1 LATLWVYIAEE
12 TSEAAATHFVA
23 KLYALCERLL
33 AFPFANAE
41 RPQLAPGLRVAFQS
55 PYAIYYLPDAR
66 SVTIIRVLH
75 GARDLSAIA
84 DQGGFKP
91 SP

>member
-1 LATLWVYIAEE
+1 MTIWVYISEE
-12 TSEAAATHFVA
+12 ASEAAASHFVA

-41 RPQLAPGLRVAFQS
+41 RPQLAPGLRVAFQK
-55 PYAIYYLPDAR
+55 PYAIYYSSDTQ

-75 GARDLSAIA
+75 GARDLGAIA
-84 DQGGFKP
+84 DQGGF

>member
-1 LATLWVYIAEE
+1 LAAIWAYIAEE
-12 TSEAAATHFVA
+12 TSETAATHFVA

-33 AFPFANAE
+33 AFPLANAE

-55 PYAIYYLPDAR
+55 PYALYYVADAQ

-75 GARDLSAIA
+75 GARDLGAIA
-84 DQGGFKP
+84 DQGGFNP
-91 SP
+91 